1 MHWFHSSYLRETWM
15 SLLLNCS
22 FFNHLL
28 HHRLTATQGA
38 TVVIA
43 HGWSDAHAMSDG
55 DVCRKAT
62 WHEKQQDE
70 KHVLTHCFH
79 MFTTSSRKST
89 NCQTKKLNCLFTCYI
104 FSGFFFIY
112 IIVYTKD
119 WAVDLS
125 PSCIHTLSCSAFHRA
140 QCSNRHPII
149 WTGCGRHYRERDLI
163 YISVS
168 LRDCNAQQH
177 VNTHNTFPTIWPW
190 RHCARCCV
198 MRGFTLVSSAHW
210 LRDVS
215 KEIFNPQHP
224 VL

>member
-1 MHWFHSSYLRETWM
+1 MDVTPSELLILQPSPPSPSHSHPRRY
-15 SLLLNCS
+15 C
-22 FFNHLL
+22 
-28 HHRLTATQGA
+28 
-38 TVVIA
+38 
-43 HGWSDAHAMSDG
+43 
-55 DVCRKAT
+55 CY
-62 WHEKQQDE
+62 
-70 KHVLTHCFH
+70 
-79 MFTTSSRKST
+79 SSRLIRRTCHKWWWRVSESNMAWET
-89 NCQTKKLNCLFTCYI
+89 ARWKTCIDTLFPHVYYILQKIDNCQTKKLNCLFTCYI
-104 FSGFFFIY
+104 FSGVFFIY

-125 PSCIHTLSCSAFHRA
+125 SSCIHTLSCSAFHRA